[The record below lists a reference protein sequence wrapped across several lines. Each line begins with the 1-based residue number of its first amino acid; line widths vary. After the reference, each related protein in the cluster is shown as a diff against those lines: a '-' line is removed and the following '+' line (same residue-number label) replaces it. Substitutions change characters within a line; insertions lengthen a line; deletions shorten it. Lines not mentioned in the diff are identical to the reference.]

1 MTGTPAGGADSK
13 LGRLCLA
20 ASRPFMVMISN
31 SVLLWGFQ
39 LSWPAAA
46 AASSDAANVVSDRLE
61 N

>member
-13 LGRLCLA
+13 LGRLLLA

-31 SVLLWGFQ
+31 SVLFLWGFQ
-39 LSWPAAA
+39 LSWPAA

>member
-13 LGRLCLA
+13 LGRLLA
-20 ASRPFMVMISN
+20 ARPFMVMISN